1 MADTKKLDDLIKNNK
16 LTKTEVAR
24 RLGLS
29 RYGFYKKLNNETEF
43 KLSEVSQLSEMLGI
57 KTPKEREAI
66 FFNWGVEYKS
76 TMTGSKYL
84 KLVRQKQI
92 ELDVSDKELRRIVG
106 WSESTMRRRYKT
118 PDAITLGEAYK
129 INQYLQIK

>member
-43 KLSEVSQLSEMLGI
+43 KLSEVSQLSDMLGI
-57 KTPKEREAI
+57 KTPKERESI
-66 FFNWGVEYKS
+66 FFN
-76 TMTGSKYL
+76 
-84 KLVRQKQI
+84 
-92 ELDVSDKELRRIVG
+92 
-106 WSESTMRRRYKT
+106 
-118 PDAITLGEAYK
+118 
-129 INQYLQIK
+129 